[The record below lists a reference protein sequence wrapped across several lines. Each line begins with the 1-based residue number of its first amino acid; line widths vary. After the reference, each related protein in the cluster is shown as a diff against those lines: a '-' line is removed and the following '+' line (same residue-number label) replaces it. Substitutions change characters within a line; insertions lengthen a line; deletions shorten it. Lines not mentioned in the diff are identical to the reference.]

1 MIERVSVNNSA
12 FYSITI
18 LLVIALFAHRFKESM
33 GRSLVFAAILLGI
46 AYTFHYVVKLLNLGL
61 YNLNDLFGTSF
72 FSSETIRWK
81 DQIAPMVLIGILVA
95 LIFCAWSEK
104 FKVESAPVRYGIRQI
119 LSGFELAAR
128 NSLSIVVACAT
139 AGILI
144 GVITT
149 SGLSTKFTRIVVGF
163 HLT

>member
-1 MIERVSVNNSA
+1 MDRSELAKGRRLLMQQGYLLIPIFVLLYFLVIERVSVNNSA

-95 LIFCAWSEK
+95 LFCAWSEK
-104 FKVESAPVRYGIRQI
+104 IQG
-119 LSGFELAAR
+119 
-128 NSLSIVVACAT
+128 
-139 AGILI
+139 
-144 GVITT
+144 
-149 SGLSTKFTRIVVGF
+149 
-163 HLT
+163 